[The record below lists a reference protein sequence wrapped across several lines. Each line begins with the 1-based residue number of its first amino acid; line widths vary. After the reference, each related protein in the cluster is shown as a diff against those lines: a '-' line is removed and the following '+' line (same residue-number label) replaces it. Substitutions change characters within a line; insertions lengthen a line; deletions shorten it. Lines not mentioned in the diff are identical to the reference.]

1 MAVSRE
7 SQNADPT
14 LFPKDMSLHDA
25 CLLTLQTL
33 KQVME
38 EKLDEHNVQL
48 GVVTP
53 RKTVDGRPS
62 GQFRL
67 LGESELKALV
77 DVM

>member
-1 MAVSRE
+1 
-7 SQNADPT
+7 
-14 LFPKDMSLHDA
+14 MSLNEA
-25 CLLTLQTL
+25 CLLTLRVL

-53 RKTVDGRPS
+53 RKTTDGRLS

-67 LGESELKALV
+67 LGETELKALV
-77 DVM
+77 DAM

>member
-1 MAVSRE
+1 
-7 SQNADPT
+7 
-14 LFPKDMSLHDA
+14 MSLNEA
-25 CLLTLQTL
+25 CLLTLRVL

-53 RKTVDGRPS
+53 RKTNDGRPS

-67 LGESELKALV
+67 LGETELKALV
-77 DVM
+77 NVM

>member
-1 MAVSRE
+1 M
-7 SQNADPT
+7 T
-14 LFPKDMSLHDA
+14 LHQA

-53 RKTVDGRPS
+53 RKTKDGRPS

-67 LGESELKALV
+67 LGETELKALV
-77 DVM
+77 DAM